1 MLCYAYVLTD
11 EFLFFRLSS
20 ETVNTKVGSFTPAKA
35 RYASHFYLQDPKYKG
50 ACYTGMWLSGKPHG
64 Q

>member
-1 MLCYAYVLTD
+1 MLKTVDCSSV
-11 EFLFFRLSS
+11 FRLSS
-20 ETVNTKVGSFTPAKA
+20 ETVNTRVGSFTPAKA
-35 RYASHFYLQDPKYKG
+35 RQATYFYSQDPKYKG

>member
-1 MLCYAYVLTD
+1 M
-11 EFLFFRLSS
+11 
-20 ETVNTKVGSFTPAKA
+20 NTKVGSFTPAKA
-35 RYASHFYLQDPKYKG
+35 RQATYFYLQDPKYKG